1 MQENSEISK
10 YKRNLR
16 AKIPEVAM
24 KLFTE
29 RGISAVRMD
38 DVAQTM
44 GISKRTIYELY
55 NKKEDLLFEVVVKH
69 FKQRLDTMERVT
81 SHCNNVMEILLEV
94 YRMKVADFKNTNPL
108 FFTEMVKYPELQV
121 FLEEQNNH
129 MRENS
134 LLFIQRG
141 VDEGYFRA
149 DLNYKMAVLQF
160 DAMGEYVMQK
170 ELYRQYSIEDIFRN
184 LVFVSL
190 RGLCTDK
197 GIKAI
202 DEILAMSANY

>member
-1 MQENSEISK
+1 
-10 YKRNLR
+10 
-16 AKIPEVAM
+16 M

-29 RGISAVRMD
+29 RGINSVRMD

-69 FKQRLDTMERVT
+69 FRQRLDVMELVT
-81 SHCNNVMEILLEV
+81 SRCNNVMEILLEV

-108 FFTEMVKYPELQV
+108 FFTEMVKYPELQQ
-121 FLEEQNNH
+121 FLTEQNDH

-141 VDEGYFRA
+141 VDEGYFRS
-149 DLNYKMAVLQF
+149 DLDYQMAVLQF
-160 DAMGEYVMQK
+160 DAMGQYVMEK
-170 ELYRQYSIEDIFRN
+170 ELYKQYSIEDIFRN

-202 DEILAMSANY
+202 DAMLEQK

>member
-1 MQENSEISK
+1 MIMQDFKDISD
-10 YKRNLR
+10 YKQNLR
-16 AKIPEVAM
+16 EKIPEVAM

-29 RGISAVRMD
+29 NGILAVRMD

-55 NKKEDLLFEVVVKH
+55 DKKEDLLFEVVVKH
-69 FKQRLDTMERVT
+69 FRMRMDRMEHAVQ
-81 SHCNNVMEILLEV
+81 HCHNVMEILLEV
-94 YRMKVADFKNTNPL
+94 YHMKVADFKETNPL
-108 FFTEMVKYPELQV
+108 FFIEMKKYPQVQV
-121 FLEEQNNH
+121 FLQEQNDM
-129 MRENS
+129 MRDNS
-134 LLFIQRG
+134 LEFIRRG

-149 DLNYKMAVLQF
+149 DLNYEMAVLQF
-160 DAMGEYVMQK
+160 DAMGEYIMQK

-202 DEILAMSANY
+202 DEMLFG

>member
-1 MQENSEISK
+1 MIMQENIEISK
-10 YKRNLR
+10 YKRGLR
-16 AKIPEVAM
+16 ERIPEVAM

-29 RGISAVRMD
+29 RGINSVRMD

-69 FKQRLDTMERVT
+69 FRQRLDVMELVT
-81 SHCNNVMEILLEV
+81 SRCNNVMEILLEV

-108 FFTEMVKYPELQV
+108 FFTEMVKYPELQQ
-121 FLEEQNNH
+121 FLTEQNDH

-141 VDEGYFRA
+141 VDEGYFRS
-149 DLNYKMAVLQF
+149 DLDYQMAVLQF
-160 DAMGEYVMQK
+160 DAMGQYVMEK
-170 ELYRQYSIEDIFRN
+170 ELYKQYSIEDIFRN

-202 DEILAMSANY
+202 DAMLEQK

>member
-1 MQENSEISK
+1 MQEIKDISD
-10 YKRNLR
+10 YKLNLKAR
-16 AKIPEVAM
+16 IPDVAM
-24 KLFTE
+24 QLFTD
-29 RGISAVRMD
+29 RGINAVRMD

-55 NKKEDLLFEVVVKH
+55 DKKEDLLFEVVVKH
-69 FKQRLDTMERVT
+69 FRQRMDRMEQAV
-81 SHCNNVMEILLEV
+81 SHCSNVMEILLEV
-94 YRMKVADFKNTNPL
+94 YHMKVSDFKETNPL
-108 FFTEMVKYPELQV
+108 FFTEMVRYPQLKR
-121 FLEEQNNH
+121 FLDEQNDV
-129 MRENS
+129 MRDNS

-149 DLNYKMAVLQF
+149 DLNYQMAVLQF
-160 DAMGEYVMQK
+160 DAMGEYIMQK
-170 ELYRQYSIEDIFRN
+170 ELYRQYSIEEIFRN

-202 DEILAMSANY
+202 DEMLFQ

>member
-1 MQENSEISK
+1 MQEIKDISD
-10 YKRNLR
+10 YKLNLKER
-16 AKIPEVAM
+16 IPDVALQ
-24 KLFTE
+24 LFTE
-29 RGISAVRMD
+29 RGINSVRMD

-55 NKKEDLLFEVVVKH
+55 DKKEDLLFEVVVKH
-69 FKQRLDTMERVT
+69 FKRRMDRLEQAV
-81 SHCNNVMEILLEV
+81 SHCSNVMEILLEV
-94 YRMKVADFKNTNPL
+94 YHMKVSDFKETNPL
-108 FFTEMVKYPELQV
+108 FFTEMIRYPQVKK
-121 FLEEQNNH
+121 FLDEQNNL
-129 MRENS
+129 MRDNS
-134 LLFIQRG
+134 YGFIQRG
-141 VDEGYFRA
+141 VEEGYFRA
-149 DLNYKMAVLQF
+149 DLNYQMAVLQF

-202 DEILAMSANY
+202 DGMLFQ

>member
-1 MQENSEISK
+1 MQEIKDISD
-10 YKRNLR
+10 YKLNLKER
-16 AKIPEVAM
+16 IPDVALQ
-24 KLFTE
+24 LFTE
-29 RGISAVRMD
+29 RGINSVRMD

-55 NKKEDLLFEVVVKH
+55 DKKEDLLFEVVVKH
-69 FKQRLDTMERVT
+69 FKRRMDRMEQAV
-81 SHCNNVMEILLEV
+81 SHCSNVMEILLEV
-94 YRMKVADFKNTNPL
+94 YHMKVSDFKETNPL
-108 FFTEMVKYPELQV
+108 FFTEMIRYPQVKK
-121 FLEEQNNH
+121 FLDEQNNL
-129 MRENS
+129 MRDNS
-134 LLFIQRG
+134 YGFIQRG
-141 VDEGYFRA
+141 VEEGYFRA
-149 DLNYKMAVLQF
+149 DLNYQMAVLQF

-202 DEILAMSANY
+202 DQMLFQ

>member
-1 MQENSEISK
+1 MQENIEISK
-10 YKRNLR
+10 YKRGLR
-16 AKIPEVAM
+16 ERIPEVAM

-29 RGISAVRMD
+29 RGINSVRMD

-69 FKQRLDTMERVT
+69 FRQRLDVMELVT
-81 SHCNNVMEILLEV
+81 SRCNNVMEILLEV

-108 FFTEMVKYPELQV
+108 FFTEMVKYPELQQ
-121 FLEEQNNH
+121 FLTEQNDH

-141 VDEGYFRA
+141 VDEGYFRS
-149 DLNYKMAVLQF
+149 DLDYQMAVLQF
-160 DAMGEYVMQK
+160 DAMGQYVMEK
-170 ELYRQYSIEDIFRN
+170 ELYKQYSIEDIFRN

-202 DEILAMSANY
+202 DAMLEQE

>member
-1 MQENSEISK
+1 MQEIKDISD
-10 YKRNLR
+10 YKLNLKER
-16 AKIPEVAM
+16 IPDVALQ
-24 KLFTE
+24 LFTE
-29 RGISAVRMD
+29 RGINSVRMD

-55 NKKEDLLFEVVVKH
+55 DKKEDLLFEVVVKH
-69 FKQRLDTMERVT
+69 FKRRMDRMEQAV
-81 SHCNNVMEILLEV
+81 SHCSNVMEILLEV
-94 YRMKVADFKNTNPL
+94 YHMKVSDFKETNPL
-108 FFTEMVKYPELQV
+108 FFTEMIRYPQVKK
-121 FLEEQNNH
+121 FLDEQNNL
-129 MRENS
+129 MRDNS
-134 LLFIQRG
+134 YGFIQRG
-141 VDEGYFRA
+141 VEEGYFRA
-149 DLNYKMAVLQF
+149 DLNYQMAVLQF

-202 DEILAMSANY
+202 DGMLFQ

>member
-1 MQENSEISK
+1 MQENIEISK
-10 YKRNLR
+10 YKRGLR
-16 AKIPEVAM
+16 ERIPEVAM

-29 RGISAVRMD
+29 RGINSVRMD

-69 FKQRLDTMERVT
+69 FRQRLDVMELVT
-81 SHCNNVMEILLEV
+81 SRCNNVMEILLEV

-108 FFTEMVKYPELQV
+108 FFTEMVKYPELQQ
-121 FLEEQNNH
+121 FLTEQNDH

-141 VDEGYFRA
+141 VDEGYFRS
-149 DLNYKMAVLQF
+149 DLDYQMAVLQF
-160 DAMGEYVMQK
+160 DAMGQYVMEK
-170 ELYRQYSIEDIFRN
+170 ELYKQYSIEDIFRN

-202 DEILAMSANY
+202 DAMLEQK